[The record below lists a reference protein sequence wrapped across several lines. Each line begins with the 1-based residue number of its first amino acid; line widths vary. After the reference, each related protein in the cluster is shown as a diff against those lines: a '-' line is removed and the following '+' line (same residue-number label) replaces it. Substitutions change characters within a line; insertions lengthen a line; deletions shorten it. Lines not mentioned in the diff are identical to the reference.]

1 MYFIL
6 QFPQLKEDH
15 LRKTGSCLIIN
26 VKLLATDRIKIGLI
40 VASYLRNTL
49 YSEEDTLLSNLYT
62 EKRDLL
68 EYASANICQEKKGVK
83 KNLVAFASWGL
94 STSTSPYFA
103 ALREM
108 GQIR

>member
-6 QFPQLKEDH
+6 QFPQLKGDL
-15 LRKTGSCLIIN
+15 LRNTGSCLIIN

-49 YSEEDTLLSNLYT
+49 YSEEDPLYGKARPSRICLCQYLSRK
-62 EKRDLL
+62 ER
-68 EYASANICQEKKGVK
+68 GK
-83 KNLVAFASWGL
+83 KNLVAFASLGL

-103 ALREM
+103 TLREM

>member
-15 LRKTGSCLIIN
+15 LRNTGSCLIIN

-40 VASYLRNTL
+40 VASYLGNTL

-62 EKRDLL
+62 EKLDLL
-68 EYASANICQEKKGVK
+68 EYASVSRKERGK
-83 KNLVAFASWGL
+83 KNLVAFASLGL

>member
-6 QFPQLKEDH
+6 QFPQLKEDL

-49 YSEEDTLLSNLYT
+49 YSEDTLLSNLYT
-62 EKRDLL
+62 EKLDLL

-83 KNLVAFASWGL
+83 KKTWLH
-94 STSTSPYFA
+94 
-103 ALREM
+103 LRHWVF
-108 GQIR
+108 QPVQVRILLH

>member
-15 LRKTGSCLIIN
+15 LRNTGSCLIIN
-26 VKLLATDRIKIGLI
+26 VKLLATDRIKIDLI

-49 YSEEDTLLSNLYT
+49 YSEEDTLLSSLYT

-68 EYASANICQEKKGVK
+68 EYASANICQERGK
-83 KNLVAFASWGL
+83 KNLVAFASLGL

>member
-6 QFPQLKEDH
+6 QFPQLKGDH
-15 LRKTGSCLIIN
+15 LRNTGSCLIIN

-40 VASYLRNTL
+40 VASYLGNTL
-49 YSEEDTLLSNLYT
+49 YSEEDTLLSSLYT

-83 KNLVAFASWGL
+83 KTWLH
-94 STSTSPYFA
+94 
-103 ALREM
+103 LRHWVF
-108 GQIR
+108 QPVQVRILLH